1 MYGRISHTQILH
13 RNAVFKQKVLISI
26 PEKWVSFSSALST
39 YIKVAIKTPSTVTEE
54 TETRLVED
62 LSLERA
68 LVLSIISCSEKNY
81 LRNRFRKGQHS
92 LHFRSGNL
100 RHYEITERLRVMQ
113 WDNGREGGI
122 RKNLTN
128 LYLLSYFKTCQFY
141 EILQIY
147 CETFFWKARPW
158 AELRFPSILS

>member
-1 MYGRISHTQILH
+1 M
-13 RNAVFKQKVLISI
+13 
-26 PEKWVSFSSALST
+26 
-39 YIKVAIKTPSTVTEE
+39 AIKTPSTVTEE

-92 LHFRSGNL
+92 LNFRSGNL

-113 WDNGREGGI
+113 WDNGIEGGI

-158 AELRFPSILS
+158 AELRFPSILRLFSSQPLHTCWQLRRKTWKLHHPEIFCHSFCVVY